1 MGVWTLGS
9 PASGSTHPVRV
20 TPSESSTRPSRSVS
34 SESVRPV
41 RVGPSRPSHLVRVEI
56 SPECRLLVAW
66 SESFRL
72 VQVEVSPVPVSSESF
87 RLVRVQRSSG
97 SVSCPS
103 RSVSSES
110 RTFKSRR
117 LQLVRAVFSES
128 VWTRGLV
135 TVAVPGI
142 YITSFIYPSQIY
154 VG

>member
-1 MGVWTLGS
+1 MLC
-9 PASGSTHPVRV
+9 ASHCDIQHRWACGLSAARPRGRHI
-20 TPSESSTRPSRSVS
+20 PSESRRPSRQL
-34 SESVRPV
+34 V